1 MEITAKI
8 EELQQII
15 DLLMTN
21 TAKDID
27 DFPIMSADEIMDSA
41 NNKDNL
47 MREFIIVKSE
57 LDVLMHGKVREEIMK
72 YENVFIDLEEK
83 MMQFKILNRRLM
95 LLTIPIQEMYNE
107 MSEKVKRSSSRKKNT
122 LNTSI

>member
-1 MEITAKI
+1 MEVISKI
-8 EELQQII
+8 EELQGII

-21 TAKDID
+21 TSKDIE
-27 DFPIMSADEIMDSA
+27 DFPIMTADEIMDSA

-47 MREFIIVKSE
+47 LREFIIVKGE
-57 LDVLMHGKVREEIMK
+57 LDLLMNGKEKQDIMK
-72 YENVFIDLEEK
+72 YESVFIDLEEK

-95 LLTIPIQEMYNE
+95 LLTIPIQEMYND
-107 MSEKVKRSSSRKKNT
+107 MSDRVKKSPTGKKNS